1 MRPSPHF
8 LHTLDRLQMRVR
20 HATAST
26 GIGERRSRSKGVGM
40 EFADYRGYIQG
51 DDTRHL
57 DAHLHARLGD
67 FYIRQYEVL
76 KQLPVTILIDGSR
89 SMQQGEPEK
98 LDVARWLSGCLG
110 YLALS
115 GGDLVQLSFWS
126 GRNLSFSP
134 RFQGV
139 RRADRLFVWA
149 EDAAPDGREPFD
161 AALAEFA
168 SHLPRSG
175 LAILISDFW
184 VENPA
189 GALRT
194 IAASGTELWAVQ
206 ALMPGELDPALLSQG
221 ETRLIDAES
230 GEEILIALDKGVL
243 ADYRQA
249 LEQWQHELAQAIREI
264 EGEHVL
270 VRTDDDLEKL
280 VLALRARGLFT

>member
-1 MRPSPHF
+1 M
-8 LHTLDRLQMRVR
+8 QAVR
-20 HATAST
+20 F
-26 GIGERRSRSKGVGM
+26 G
-40 EFADYRGYIQG
+40 
-51 DDTRHL
+51 L
-57 DAHLHARLGD
+57 
-67 FYIRQYEVL
+67 
-76 KQLPVTILIDGSR
+76 LP
-89 SMQQGEPEK
+89 P
-98 LDVARWLSGCLG
+98 
-110 YLALS
+110 
-115 GGDLVQLSFWS
+115 
-126 GRNLSFSP
+126 
-134 RFQGV
+134 
-139 RRADRLFVWA
+139 
-149 EDAAPDGREPFD
+149 
-161 AALAEFA
+161 
-168 SHLPRSG
+168 G

-206 ALMPGELDPALLSQG
+206 ALTPGELDPALLSQG